1 MKELNNPP
9 ALQQSYL
16 AKRPPI
22 RQSAF
27 ILCRL
32 VSKQLSSLGVDYVHC
47 IACNTLD
54 RLILC
59 CDVLSVW
66 QVREP
71 SLHLKLHS
79 RTFEDSCWHE
89 ENLLAGS
96 FAAQARNFTP
106 TNNRRAT
113 QGQERSKRQGR
124 PCPIKGGQR
133 LCLAGYYLAGHPY
146 RHLIINVR
154 SCPLRHQCRVKRPHS
169 RIRIA
174 FKHLPIP
181 LTPDW
186 P

>member
-1 MKELNNPP
+1 MDRV
-9 ALQQSYL
+9 A
-16 AKRPPI
+16 
-22 RQSAF
+22 
-27 ILCRL
+27 
-32 VSKQLSSLGVDYVHC
+32 GD
-47 IACNTLD
+47 TLD

-59 CDVLSVW
+59 CDVLW
-66 QVREP
+66 RFREP
-71 SLHLKLHS
+71 SLHLKPHS
-79 RTFEDSCWHE
+79 RTFEDRFWHV

-133 LCLAGYYLAGHPY
+133 LCLAGYYLAGHPC

-169 RIRIA
+169 RIRRGRA
-174 FKHLPIP
+174 SVPKGLLSGNPEANH
-181 LTPDW
+181 
-186 P
+186 